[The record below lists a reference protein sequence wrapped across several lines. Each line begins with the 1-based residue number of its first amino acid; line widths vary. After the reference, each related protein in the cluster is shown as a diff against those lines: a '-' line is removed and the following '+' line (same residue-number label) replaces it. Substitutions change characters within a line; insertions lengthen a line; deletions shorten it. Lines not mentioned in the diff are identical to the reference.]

1 MSVED
6 IASQI
11 SVNFKTQYTV
21 RLKRP
26 NFWASC
32 YPRQF
37 RHITGWITN
46 HSIVYSLSNNSYKI
60 LP

>member
-37 RHITGWITN
+37 RHITGWI
-46 HSIVYSLSNNSYKI
+46 
-60 LP
+60 